1 MPIYE
6 FACQDCKKVFSCLVG
21 VGSDSEEPACP
32 RCGGANLSK
41 LISRIA
47 RVRSKGKIMDDLG
60 DLDKM
65 GNIDDPKEMAQWA
78 KKMARAVGEET
89 GEEFNEE
96 EMDAMLEDMPAGG
109 EGGDEDIVGE
119 E

>member
-6 FACQDCKKVFSCLVG
+6 FACKDCNRTFSFLVG
-21 VGSDSEEPACP
+21 VGSDAEEPACP

-47 RVRSKGKIMDDLG
+47 RIKSKGKVMDELG
-60 DLDKM
+60 ELDKM

-78 KKMARAVGEET
+78 KKMAHAVGEET

-96 EMDAMLEDMPAGG
+96 EMDEMLEGLPGG
-109 EGGDEDIVGE
+109 AAANDDDIADEE
-119 E
+119 

>member
-6 FACQDCKKVFSCLVG
+6 FACQDCKKIFSFLVG

-47 RVRSKGKIMDDLG
+47 RIKSKGKIIDELG

-78 KKMARAVGEET
+78 KKMAHAVGEET

-96 EMDAMLEDMPAGG
+96 EMDAMLEGLPDGNGG
-109 EGGDEDIVGE
+109 SDEDIAE
-119 E
+119 EE